1 LTSPNPNIAQC
12 PSGPTQLTK
21 TRQATAKRG
30 LYSYSEG
37 VNSVTTSIRQR
48 IRIVAYIAA
57 AVTALLA
64 TVWPAMAAAGPLSAE
79 QQNRALSLASEIA
92 WPVGDLESS
101 EDSET
106 SANEIGVLHSLGIQT
121 ISIEEDVIK
130 NNDSHQQVRVYQYS
144 YPNFS
149 ARLLLVS
156 LANNKVVK
164 QSLIE
169 SVHLPLTQ
177 DEHEFALTVLS
188 ADTDAITL
196 LKADQQRR
204 GHTPFTNI
212 NELSVKASIYKP
224 LNKHHSCTHN
234 RCALLSLF
242 DTTNTVFAAE
252 PIVNL
257 QHGAVIWLER

>member
-1 LTSPNPNIAQC
+1 M
-12 PSGPTQLTK
+12 
-21 TRQATAKRG
+21 
-30 LYSYSEG
+30 
-37 VNSVTTSIRQR
+37 
-48 IRIVAYIAA
+48 
-57 AVTALLA
+57 AV
-64 TVWPAMAAAGPLSAE
+64 AGPLSAE
-79 QQNRALSLASEIA
+79 QQNRALSLASQIA
-92 WPVGDLESS
+92 WPVADLESS
-101 EDSET
+101 EGFET
-106 SANEIGVLHSLGIQT
+106 SEGLEGSKSSKSSKGSTSKIGVLHSLGIQT

-149 ARLLLVS
+149 ARLLVVS
-156 LANNKVVK
+156 LANNRVVK

-188 ADTDAITL
+188 ADSDAITL

-204 GHTPFTNI
+204 GHTPFNNI

-224 LNKHHSCTHN
+224 LDKHHSCTHN

-257 QHGAVIWLER
+257 QHGALLWLER